1 MSITRELRKWVE
13 SHTTN
18 SLFLSYPPQH
28 EVRGT
33 AESLK
38 AVADEIDA
46 EHKRLTDKAHADGE
60 RSAMKQVRSRS
71 VDYRKGYEQA
81 MKDVEE
87 RTKTEQGGSQTID
100 ILMELLNE
108 YYESGCAIEEDRV
121 TYYADRL
128 DGRTEDKR
136 VDERTKTEQNGV
148 GSSKAL
154 VGSSITDELRIFI
167 AEQCSYL
174 RGAGCSGY
182 NKMLEIADRI
192 DERYAE
198 GVQLAWADGIARA
211 EGDLKA
217 FEATHVKLPLDA
229 DGVPIRLGDEM
240 ELTDEAA
247 NRFDGNKHFG
257 KVEEL
262 SVLTDG
268 WFVDGEPSTDLR
280 HVRPDTWERI
290 IGDALTVGWAN
301 DSWNEVASAE
311 IHDRLVERCRKLA
324 GDAE

>member
-1 MSITRELRKWVE
+1 MSITRELRTWNTGRLRPD
-13 SHTTN
+13 HTAA
-18 SLFLSYPPQH
+18 LD
-28 EVRGT
+28 
-33 AESLK
+33 AI
-38 AVADEIDA
+38 ADRIDK

-60 RSAMKQVRSRS
+60 KSAMKQVRSRS

-81 MKDVEE
+81 MADVDE

-108 YYESGCAIEEDRV
+108 YYESECALDEDRV

-148 GSSKAL
+148 GSSKVRA
-154 VGSSITDELRIFI
+154 GSSITDELREWFKDRLFMGNGY
-167 AEQCSYL
+167 AEIT
-174 RGAGCSGY
+174 A
-182 NKMLEIADRI
+182 IADRI

-217 FEATHVKLPLDA
+217 FEATHVKLPVDA
-229 DGVPIRLGDEM
+229 DGVPIHVGDRMAFEDG
-240 ELTDEAA
+240 EE
-247 NRFDGNKHFG
+247 FDVIGISDSTLFFMVDDFADTAEWTQAGNKH
-257 KVEEL
+257 
-262 SVLTDG
+262 
-268 WFVDGEPSTDLR
+268 
-280 HVRPDTWERI
+280 HVQPDSWERI
-290 IGDALTVGWAN
+290 IQDAIAEGFERTDVSVPCEVGN
-301 DSWNEVASAE
+301 AE
-311 IHDRLVERCRKLA
+311 LVERCKRLA